1 MNEVKDWSKNTETM
15 KAIIRTDDGGPEVL
29 QLAEVPSPTPTATQL
44 LVDVH
49 ATALNRADLIQ
60 RRGGYPPP
68 PGESEILGL
77 EIAGTVSA
85 VGDAVGNGIS
95 EGARVFGLVGG
106 GGYAEQAVIDYRMA
120 MPIPDEWS
128 FEQAAAVPEV
138 FFTANENIFTL
149 GKLSAGETILIHAGG
164 SGVGSAGIQISQ
176 HAGATVFVTA
186 GTPEKIDKCKAL
198 GAVEGIHYKTT
209 DFVTEIQRLTN
220 GQGVDVVLDFIGA
233 PYLERNLSI
242 LKTRGRLLQVGLIGG
257 ATAEINLGAVMR
269 NRLQVIG
276 SVMRPQSIDEKI
288 AITQRFVERWL
299 PELKRGVLQPIIDT
313 VFPLA
318 QAQQAHEYM
327 EANRNFGKIL
337 LKVF

>member
-1 MNEVKDWSKNTETM
+1 M
-15 KAIIRTDDGGPEVL
+15 KAIIRTGDGGPEVL
-29 QLAEVPSPTPTATQL
+29 QLAEAPSPTPTATQL

-68 PGESEILGL
+68 AGESEILGL
-77 EIAGTVSA
+77 EIAGTVSEAGAA
-85 VGDAVGNGIS
+85 VENGIS
-95 EGARVFGLVGG
+95 KGDRVFGLVGG

-120 MPIPDEWS
+120 MPIPDGWS

-164 SGVGSAGIQISQ
+164 SGVGSAGIQISR

-198 GAVEGIHYKTT
+198 GATEGINYKTT
-209 DFVTEIQRLTN
+209 DFVNEIQRLTDE
-220 GQGVDVVLDFIGA
+220 QGVDVVLDFIGA

-242 LKTRGRLLQVGLIGG
+242 LKTKGRLLQVGLIAG

-269 NRLQVIG
+269 NRLQIIG

-299 PELKRGVLQPIIDT
+299 PELKRGGLQPIIDT

-318 QAQQAHEYM
+318 EAQQAHAYM

-337 LKVF
+337 LKVR

>member
-1 MNEVKDWSKNTETM
+1 M
-15 KAIIRTDDGGPEVL
+15 KTIIRTRDGGPEVL
-29 QLAEVPSPTPTATQL
+29 QLSETPSPTPTPTQL

-49 ATALNRADLIQ
+49 TTALNRADLIQ

-68 PGESEILGL
+68 PGESEVLGL

-85 VGDAVGNGIS
+85 IGDAVESDVSQGD
-95 EGARVFGLVGG
+95 RVFGLVGG

-120 MPIPDEWS
+120 MPIPDGWS
-128 FEQAAAVPEV
+128 FEEAAAVPEV

-149 GKLSAGETILIHAGG
+149 GSLSAGETILIHAGG
-164 SGVGSAGIQISQ
+164 SGVGSAGIQISR

-186 GTPEKIDKCKAL
+186 GTPEKINKCKTL
-198 GAVEGIHYKTT
+198 GAVEGINYKAT
-209 DFVTEIQRLTN
+209 DFTNEIRDLTD

-242 LKTRGRLLQVGLIGG
+242 LKTKGRLLQVGLIGG
-257 ATAEINLGAVMR
+257 ATAEINLGTVMR
-269 NRLQVIG
+269 NRLQIIG

-288 AITQRFVERWL
+288 AITQRFVQRWL
-299 PELKRGVLQPIIDT
+299 PALKSGVLQPIIDT

-318 QAQQAHEYM
+318 QAQQAHAYM

-337 LKVF
+337 LKVR

>member
-1 MNEVKDWSKNTETM
+1 MMNWRKKM
-15 KAIIRTDDGGPEVL
+15 KAIIRTGDGGPEVL
-29 QLAEVPSPTPTATQL
+29 QLAETPAPRPTATQV

-77 EIAGTVSA
+77 EIAGTVSEVGYA
-85 VGDAVGNGIS
+85 VEDGIS
-95 EGARVFGLVGG
+95 KISKGDRVFGLVGG

-120 MPIPDEWS
+120 MPIPDGWS
-128 FEQAAAVPEV
+128 FEEAAAVPEV

-198 GAVEGIHYKTT
+198 GATEGINYKTT
-209 DFVTEIQRLTN
+209 DFVGEIQRLTD
-220 GQGVDVVLDFIGA
+220 GRGVDVVLDFIGA

-242 LKTRGRLLQVGLIGG
+242 LKTKGRLLQVGLIAG

-269 NRLQVIG
+269 NRLQIIG

-299 PELKRGVLQPIIDT
+299 PELKRGALHPIIDT

-318 QAQQAHEYM
+318 EAQQAHAYM

-337 LKVF
+337 LKVS

>member
-1 MNEVKDWSKNTETM
+1 M
-15 KAIIRTDDGGPEVL
+15 KAIIRTGDGGPEVL
-29 QLAEVPSPTPTATQL
+29 QLAEAPSPTPTATQL

-68 PGESEILGL
+68 AGESEILGL
-77 EIAGTVSA
+77 EIAGTVSEAGAA
-85 VGDAVGNGIS
+85 VENGIS
-95 EGARVFGLVGG
+95 KGDRVFGLVGG

-120 MPIPDEWS
+120 MPIPDGWS

-164 SGVGSAGIQISQ
+164 SGVGSAGIQISR

-198 GAVEGIHYKTT
+198 GATEGINYKTT
-209 DFVTEIQRLTN
+209 DFVNEIQRLTDE
-220 GQGVDVVLDFIGA
+220 QGVDVVLDFIGA

-242 LKTRGRLLQVGLIGG
+242 LKTKGRLLQVGLIAG

-269 NRLQVIG
+269 NRLQIIG

-313 VFPLA
+313 IFPLA
-318 QAQQAHEYM
+318 EAQQAHAYM

-337 LKVF
+337 LKVR

>member
-1 MNEVKDWSKNTETM
+1 M
-15 KAIIRTDDGGPEVL
+15 KAIIRTGDGGPEVL

-49 ATALNRADLIQ
+49 ATALNRADTIQ

-68 PGESEILGL
+68 PGESDIIGL

-85 VGDAVGNGIS
+85 MGDAVESGIS
-95 EGARVFGLVGG
+95 EGDRVFGLVGG

-120 MPIPDEWS
+120 MPIPDGWS

-164 SGVGSAGIQISQ
+164 SGVGSAGVQISR

-186 GTPEKIDKCKAL
+186 GTQEKINGCKEL
-198 GAVEGIHYKTT
+198 GATDGINYKTT
-209 DFVTEIQRLTN
+209 DFVTEIQRLTD

-233 PYLERNLSI
+233 PYFERNLSI
-242 LKTRGRLLQVGLIGG
+242 LKTKGRLLQVGLIGG
-257 ATAEINLGAVMR
+257 SATEINLNTLMR
-269 NRLQVIG
+269 NRLQIIG

-299 PELKRGVLQPIIDT
+299 PALKNGVLQPVIDT

-318 QAQQAHEYM
+318 QAAQAHEYM

-337 LKVF
+337 LKVK

>member
-1 MNEVKDWSKNTETM
+1 MV
-15 KAIIRTDDGGPEVL
+15 KAIIRTGDGGPEVL
-29 QLAEVPSPTPTATQL
+29 QLGEVPVPQPTETQL
-44 LVDVH
+44 VVDVH
-49 ATALNRADLIQ
+49 ATALNRADMIQ

-68 PGESEILGL
+68 PGESDILGL

-85 VGDAVGNGIS
+85 MGSAVEGVTQGD
-95 EGARVFGLVGG
+95 RVFGLVGG

-120 MPIPDEWS
+120 MPIPDGWR

-149 GKLSAGETILIHAGG
+149 GELSAGETILIHAGG
-164 SGVGSAGIQISQ
+164 SGVGSAGVQISH
-176 HAGATVFVTA
+176 HAGANVFVTA
-186 GTPEKIDKCKAL
+186 GTSEKIEKCKAL
-198 GAVEGIHYKTT
+198 GAVEGINYKTT
-209 DFVTEIQRLTN
+209 DFVTEITRLTD

-242 LKTRGRLLQVGLIGG
+242 LKTKGRLLQVGLIGG
-257 ATAEINLGAVMR
+257 ATTEINLGTVMR
-269 NRLQVIG
+269 NRLKIIG
-276 SVMRPQSIDEKI
+276 SVMRPQSIAEKI

-299 PELKRGVLQPIIDT
+299 PELKRGTLQPIIDT

-318 QAQQAHEYM
+318 EARQAHEYM

-337 LKVF
+337 LKVR

>member
-1 MNEVKDWSKNTETM
+1 M
-15 KAIIRTDDGGPEVL
+15 KGIIRTGDGGPEVL
-29 QLAEVPSPTPTATQL
+29 QLAETPSPTPAATQL

-49 ATALNRADLIQ
+49 ATALNRADMIQ

-85 VGDAVGNGIS
+85 IGDAVDSRIS
-95 EGARVFGLVGG
+95 KGDRVFGLVGG
-106 GGYAEQAVIDYRMA
+106 GGYAEQAVLDYRMA
-120 MPIPDEWS
+120 MPIPDGWG

-138 FFTANENIFTL
+138 FFTASENIFTL

-164 SGVGSAGIQISQ
+164 SGVGSAGIQISH

-186 GTPEKIDKCKAL
+186 GTPEKIEKCKAL
-198 GAVEGIHYKTT
+198 GAVEGINYKIS
-209 DFVTEIQRLTN
+209 DFVTEIQRLTD

-233 PYLERNLSI
+233 PYFDRNLSI
-242 LKTRGRLLQVGLIGG
+242 LKTKGRLLQVGLIGG
-257 ATAEINLGAVMR
+257 SATEINLNTVMR

-288 AITQRFVERWL
+288 AITQHFVERWL
-299 PELKRGVLQPIIDT
+299 PELKQNVLQPIIDT

-318 QAQQAHEYM
+318 RAQQAHEYM
-327 EANRNFGKIL
+327 EANRNFGKII
-337 LKVF
+337 LKVR

>member
-1 MNEVKDWSKNTETM
+1 M
-15 KAIIRTDDGGPEVL
+15 KAIVRIGDGGPEVL
-29 QLAEVPSPTPTATQL
+29 QLSEVPAPIPTATQL

-77 EIAGTVSA
+77 EIAGTVTALGSA
-85 VGDAVGNGIS
+85 VEGVS
-95 EGARVFGLVGG
+95 EGDRVFGLVGG
-106 GGYAEQAVIDYRMA
+106 GGYAAQAVLDYRMA
-120 MPIPDEWS
+120 MPIPDRWS
-128 FEQAAAVPEV
+128 FEEAAAVPEV

-149 GKLSAGETILIHAGG
+149 GALSAGETILIHAGG
-164 SGVGSAGIQISQ
+164 SGVGTAGIQIAH
-176 HAGATVFVTA
+176 HAGADVFVTA

-198 GAVEGIHYKTT
+198 GAIEGINYKTT
-209 DFVTEIQRLTN
+209 DFVAAIERLT
-220 GQGVDVVLDFIGA
+220 GAEGVDVVLDFIGA

-242 LKTRGRLLQVGLIGG
+242 LKTKGRLLQVGLIGG
-257 ATAEINLGAVMR
+257 ATAEINLGMLMR
-269 NRLQVIG
+269 NRLKVIG

-288 AITQRFVERWL
+288 AITQRFVDRWL

-318 QAQQAHEYM
+318 EARQAHTYM
-327 EANRNFGKIL
+327 EANRNFGKII
-337 LKVF
+337 LKVK

>member
-1 MNEVKDWSKNTETM
+1 M
-15 KAIIRTDDGGPEVL
+15 KAIIRTGDGGPEVL
-29 QLAEVPSPTPTATQL
+29 QLAEAPSPTPTATQI

-49 ATALNRADLIQ
+49 ATALNRADTIQ

-68 PGESEILGL
+68 PGESDIIGL

-85 VGDAVGNGIS
+85 MGDAVKGGIS
-95 EGARVFGLVGG
+95 EGDRVFGLVGG

-120 MPIPDEWS
+120 MPIPEAWS
-128 FEQAAAVPEV
+128 FEEAAALPEV

-164 SGVGSAGIQISQ
+164 SGVGSAGVQISQ

-186 GTPEKIDKCKAL
+186 GTPEKINRCKAL
-198 GAVEGIHYKTT
+198 GAREGINYKTT
-209 DFVTEIQRLTN
+209 DFVTEIQRLTD

-233 PYLERNLSI
+233 PYFERNLSI
-242 LKTRGRLLQVGLIGG
+242 LKTKGRLLQVGLIGG
-257 ATAEINLGAVMR
+257 SATEINLNTVMR
-269 NRLQVIG
+269 NRLQIIG

-288 AITQRFVERWL
+288 AITQRFVDRWL
-299 PELKRGVLQPIIDT
+299 PELERGVLQPIIDT

-318 QAQQAHEYM
+318 QAAQAHEYM
-327 EANRNFGKIL
+327 EANRNFGKII
-337 LKVF
+337 LKVR